1 MGIRVSEHMRIK
13 YSFISFRKHLHENLC
28 GFNDHKNHGSFSKIK
43 NIYLCMVY
51 LCMGYLCMVYL
62 CMVYLCMGYIDN
74 WHSRNH
80 ESCLYHN
87 QIFLGCSLGT
97 SNR

>member
-13 YSFISFRKHLHENLC
+13 YSFISFRKHLHENLF
-28 GFNDHKNHGSFSKIK
+28 GFNDHKNQGSFSKIK
-43 NIYLCMVY
+43 NI
-51 LCMGYLCMVYL
+51 YLCMVYL

-97 SNR
+97 SNW

>member
-13 YSFISFRKHLHENLC
+13 YSFISFRKHLQENLC
-28 GFNDHKNHGSFSKIK
+28 GFNGHKNQGSFSKIK

-51 LCMGYLCMVYL
+51 LCMVYL
-62 CMVYLCMGYIDN
+62 CMIHIDN

-80 ESCLYHN
+80 ESCLNHN

-97 SNR
+97 SNW

>member
-13 YSFISFRKHLHENLC
+13 YSFISFRKHLQENLC
-28 GFNDHKNHGSFSKIK
+28 GFNDHKNQGSFSKIK
-43 NIYLCMVY
+43 NSYLCMV
-51 LCMGYLCMVYL
+51 
-62 CMVYLCMGYIDN
+62 YIDN

-80 ESCLYHN
+80 ESCLNHN

-97 SNR
+97 NNW